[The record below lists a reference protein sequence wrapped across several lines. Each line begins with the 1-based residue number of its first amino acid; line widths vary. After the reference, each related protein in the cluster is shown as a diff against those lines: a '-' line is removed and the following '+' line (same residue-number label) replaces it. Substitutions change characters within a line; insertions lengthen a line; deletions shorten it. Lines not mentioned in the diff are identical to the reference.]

1 MDKHKIS
8 KYYLIIS
15 LVTLVS
21 VMVFIIQ
28 QSYSNLLADSKK
40 ISEDVT
46 VKPLDPNIDIEVLD
60 LIEKKLHFD
69 PQIELPPPVDVDSD
83 LESNITDL

>member
-1 MDKHKIS
+1 
-8 KYYLIIS
+8 
-15 LVTLVS
+15 
-21 VMVFIIQ
+21 MVFIIQ

-46 VKPLDPNIDIEVLD
+46 VKPLDPAIDIEVLD

-69 PQIELPPPVDVDSD
+69 PQIETPQPVDVDSD
-83 LESNITDL
+83 LESSITDL

>member
-69 PQIELPPPVDVDSD
+69 PQIELPPPDDVDTD
-83 LESNITDL
+83 LESSITDL

>member
-1 MDKHKIS
+1 MDKQKIS

-15 LVTLVS
+15 LITLVS

-28 QSYSNLLADSKK
+28 KSYSNLLSDTNK
-40 ISEDVT
+40 ISNDVT
-46 VKPLDPNIDIEVLD
+46 VKPLDPSIDIEVLD

-69 PQIELPPPVDVDSD
+69 PQIELPPPVDVESD
-83 LESNITDL
+83 LGSGDLDL

>member
-15 LVTLVS
+15 LITLVS

-46 VKPLDPNIDIEVLD
+46 VKPLDPAIDIEVLD

-69 PQIELPPPVDVDSD
+69 PQIETPQPVDVDSD
-83 LESNITDL
+83 LESSITDL

>member
-1 MDKHKIS
+1 MDKNKIS

-15 LVTLVS
+15 LITLIS

-40 ISEDVT
+40 ISQDVT
-46 VKPLDPNIDIEVLD
+46 VKPLDPNINIEVLD

-69 PQIELPPPVDVDSD
+69 PQIELPPPVDVDTD
-83 LESNITDL
+83 LESSITDL

>member
-15 LVTLVS
+15 LITLVS
-21 VMVFIIQ
+21 VIVFIIQ
-28 QSYSNLLADSKK
+28 QSYSNLLADSNK
-40 ISEDVT
+40 ISNDVT
-46 VKPLDPNIDIEVLD
+46 IRPLDPNIDIEVLD

-69 PQIELPPPVDVDSD
+69 PQIELPQPVDVDTD
-83 LESNITDL
+83 LESSISDL

>member
-15 LVTLVS
+15 LITLIS
-21 VMVFIIQ
+21 VVVFIIQ

-40 ISEDVT
+40 ISQDVT

-69 PQIELPPPVDVDSD
+69 PQIEILPPVDVDSD

>member
-15 LVTLVS
+15 LITLVS

-28 QSYSNLLADSKK
+28 QSYSNLLADTQK
-40 ISEDVT
+40 ISQDVT

-69 PQIELPPPVDVDSD
+69 PQIELPSPVDVDSD
-83 LESNITDL
+83 VESSITDL

>member
-15 LVTLVS
+15 LITLVS

-46 VKPLDPNIDIEVLD
+46 VKPLDPAIDIEVLD
-60 LIEKKLHFD
+60 LIEKKLHFE
-69 PQIELPPPVDVDSD
+69 PQIETPQPVDVDSD
-83 LESNITDL
+83 VESSITDL